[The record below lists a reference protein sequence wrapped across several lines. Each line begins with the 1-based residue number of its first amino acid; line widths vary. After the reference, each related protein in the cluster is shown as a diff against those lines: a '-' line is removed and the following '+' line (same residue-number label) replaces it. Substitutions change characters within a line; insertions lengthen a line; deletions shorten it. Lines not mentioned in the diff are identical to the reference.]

1 MGILDFIFRK
11 SIKINDSFFGEMLFF
26 EFKKNPEK
34 NYFECR
40 KYFKPDDKII
50 EIGIEGNSTGPTEFQ
65 KEFFRQI
72 ESNYENIVCSIKPM
86 IENEFKNWKENFN
99 IEEFKNEF
107 KPVYIYLSRC
117 EKNPKIWEIM
127 FETKHDL
134 NHTITIK
141 LNDLK
146 ATEIL
151 VDG

>member
-1 MGILDFIFRK
+1 MGIFDFIFRK
-11 SIKINDSFFGEMLFF
+11 SIKINDSFFAEMLFF

-40 KYFKPDDKII
+40 RHFKPTDKII
-50 EIGIEGNSTGPTEFQ
+50 EIGIEGDSTGPTEFQ

-72 ESNYENIVCSIKPM
+72 EANYVNIIYSIKPI
-86 IENEFKNWKENFN
+86 IENEFQNWKENFKIDN
-99 IEEFKNEF
+99 FNNEF
-107 KPVYIYLSRC
+107 KAVYIYLSRC

-127 FETKHDL
+127 FETEHDL
-134 NHTITIK
+134 NHTITITM
-141 LNDLK
+141 NDLK